1 MNKIK
6 YLTIIFCA
14 ACLQGALA
22 QEPGED
28 YAVGPP
34 PPPKSGEF
42 LDGIAAVVN
51 EGVVTRTELTRQIK
65 TIEVRAR
72 QGKFQLPPADILE
85 EQVLERLIVEEVQM
99 QRADRI
105 GIVVSDQMLNRAIQ
119 QVATDSGI
127 SFEEMPEL
135 LAADGIE
142 YADYRAELRKQL
154 TMDQLRRIE
163 VIRRIAVSQREID
176 QCLADLDD
184 NVVVNSEYNLS
195 HILISISDSATGAQ
209 IAEAKQEAEMV
220 YQQIVDGAEFSE
232 MAVRYSDSGTSLS
245 GGALGWLKGSDL
257 PTLFFD
263 VMDTL
268 KAGEV
273 SRPVRN
279 ISGFHLVRI
288 NELRSANQRSEIEQT
303 HVRHILVTPNEIIDD
318 ATAKQRLEEAVE
330 RIGGG
335 EDFAE
340 VAKLMS
346 DDPGSVNEGG
356 DMGWTNPGTFVA
368 EFEEVANNAEIG
380 DLSAPFRTQFGWHI
394 LEVIE
399 RRIYDNTEDLKE
411 SSCVNRIRN
420 NKLSSESELWV
431 RRLRDEAY
439 VDIRI

>member
-6 YLTIIFCA
+6 YLSIFLLS
-14 ACLQGALA
+14 ACLSQALA
-22 QEPGED
+22 QDPAD
-28 YAVGPP
+28 QPAIGPP
-34 PPPKSGEF
+34 APPKSGEF

-51 EGVVTRTELTRQIK
+51 EGVVTTTELTRQIR
-65 TIEVRAR
+65 TIETRAA
-72 QGKFQLPPADILE
+72 QGNFQLPPDDILK

-99 QRADRI
+99 QRAERL
-105 GIVVSDQMLNRAIQ
+105 GVVISDQMLNTAIA
-119 QVATDSGI
+119 QVAAEAGVK
-127 SFEEMPEL
+127 FEDMPDL
-135 LAADGIE
+135 LLQDGIL
-142 YADYRAELRKQL
+142 YSDYRSEMRKQL

-209 IAEAKQEAEMV
+209 IAESELEAQQV
-220 YQQIVDGAEFSE
+220 YQQIVEGADFSE
-232 MAVRYSDSGTSLS
+232 MAVRYSDSQTALE
-245 GGALGWLKGSDL
+245 GGALGWLKGSEL

-268 KAGEV
+268 ESGEV
-273 SRPVRN
+273 SPPVRN

-288 NELRSANQRSEIEQT
+288 NDLRSANQRSEIKQT
-303 HVRHILVTPNEIIDD
+303 RVRHILVTPNEIIDD

-330 RIGGG
+330 RIEGG

-340 VAKLMS
+340 VAKLLS

-356 DMGWTNPGTFVA
+356 DMGWTNPGTFVQ
-368 EFEEVANNAEIG
+368 EFEQTANNAEIG
-380 DLSAPFRTQFGWHI
+380 KLSDPFRTQFGWHI
-394 LEVIE
+394 LEVMD
-399 RRIYDNTEDLKE
+399 RRTYDNTEDLKE
-411 SSCVNRIRN
+411 SNCVNRIRN
-420 NKLSSESELWV
+420 SKLSSESELWV